1 MKQSLRRAN
10 VKWFSTKHK
19 SGKRRRP
26 SPMQLIGLRMRD
38 LCILFRSRYSGH
50 DQLPDD
56 DAGREDLFIA
66 INHLACLAHPRKH
79 IADWIDAWAPWLT
92 AGEQRDLVGRS
103 LANPQRWTAD
113 QLAWRLRLTKEQRNM
128 LGITT
133 IGAIDE
139 SKAARTKRRRERE
152 KQRRKASRRAK
163 GALPRQEYE
172 QRAISRAK
180 PWEAEGISRA
190 TWYRRQRGTTMCRE
204 TTPPTA

>member
-1 MKQSLRRAN
+1 MQQPQRKAN
-10 VKWFSTKHK
+10 VKWFSRRQK
-19 SGKRRRP
+19 GKRRRP

-38 LCILFRSRYSGH
+38 LCILFRSRYSGV
-50 DQLPDD
+50 DRLPDD
-56 DAGREDLFIA
+56 DAGREDLYIA

-79 IADWIDAWAPWLT
+79 IADWIDTWAPWLT
-92 AGEQRDLVGRS
+92 AGEQRELVGRS

-139 SKAARTKRRRERE
+139 PKAARTKRRKERE
-152 KQRRKASRRAK
+152 KQRRRASRRAK
-163 GALPRQEYE
+163 GAIPRAEYE
-172 QRAISRAK
+172 QKAISRSK

-190 TWYRRQRGTTMCRE
+190 SWYRHKRETTTFPE

>member
-1 MKQSLRRAN
+1 MQQPQRKAN
-10 VKWFSTKHK
+10 VRWFSKRQK
-19 SGKRRRP
+19 GKRRRP

-38 LCILFRSRYSGH
+38 LCLLFRSRYSGI
-50 DQLPDD
+50 DRLPDD
-56 DAGREDLFIA
+56 DAGREDLYIA

-92 AGEQRDLVGRS
+92 AGEQRELVGRS

-113 QLAWRLRLTKEQRNM
+113 QLAWRLRLTKEQRHM

-139 SKAARTKRRRERE
+139 SKSARTKRRRERE
-152 KQRRKASRRAK
+152 KQRRKASRRAQ
-163 GALPRQEYE
+163 GAIPRAEYE
-172 QRAISRAK
+172 QHSLSRSK
-180 PWEAEGISRA
+180 PWIDEGISRA
-190 TWYRRQRGTTMCRE
+190 SWYRRKRETTTFPE